1 MNTSLKTPVAQ
12 NTAAAISHMDAL
24 ATTRRCTHSA
34 NSERQVWHHQWSEDE
49 ARAVQI
55 ALVTRRPLLLRG
67 EPGCGKTQLAK
78 AVAQELG
85 WKYLVEVVHPRME
98 PQDLVYRFDAVKRLA
113 FAHTNTNTN
122 TNTTANGLDSLVF
135 YEPGVLWK
143 ALDWQSAMKA
153 GQALDHQKNARTKEA
168 PPHGTVVCIDEIDKA
183 DADVP
188 NSLLE
193 VFGERQIKLPSPLP
207 TLNWPQESKDNTPQQ
222 LPPLII
228 LTTNEDRMLPAPF
241 MRRCV
246 VLTLKTESDKPD
258 WLVQA
263 RGQAHYTTEK
273 TDQGERP
280 YLSKD
285 LMKQAADLL
294 VQDRAGFKTA
304 LLPLPGVA
312 EYLDLLRAL
321 HQLQAELAWDDAQ
334 ISQRLDQLSRY
345 VYRKH
350 AGADL
355 AEEHQQSAKR
365 AER

>member
-1 MNTSLKTPVAQ
+1 MNTSPENPVAQ
-12 NTAAAISHMDAL
+12 NRASAIAHMDAL
-24 ATTRRCTHSA
+24 ASEPRCTHSA

-55 ALVTRRPLLLRG
+55 ALATRRPLLLRG

-98 PQDLVYRFDAVKRLA
+98 PQDLIYRFDAVKRLA
-113 FAHTNTNTN
+113 LAHTNA
-122 TNTTANGLDSLVF
+122 TTKEIDSLAF

-143 ALDWQSAMKA
+143 ALDWQSAQKA
-153 GQALDHQKNARTKEA
+153 GKWQDSQEADTEKEI
-168 PPHGTVVCIDEIDKA
+168 PCGTVVCIDEIDKA

-193 VFGERQIKLPSPLP
+193 VFGERQISLPSPLP
-207 TLNWPQESKDNTPQQ
+207 TLSWPQETQGNTPPQ

-241 MRRCV
+241 LRRCV
-246 VLTLKTESDKPD
+246 VLTLKTESDNPV
-258 WLVQA
+258 WLVEK
-263 RGQAHYTTEK
+263 RGQAHYSSENN
-273 TDQGERP
+273 DQKSRP
-280 YLSKD
+280 YLSKE
-285 LMKQAADLL
+285 LMVKAADLL
-294 VQDRAGFKTA
+294 VQDRAGFKA
-304 LLPLPGVA
+304 AQLPLPGVA

-321 HQLQAELAWDDAQ
+321 HQLQTELKWSDSQ
-334 ISQRLDQLSRY
+334 INERLDQLSRY

-355 AEEHQQSAKR
+355 AEEQQQWAKR
-365 AER
+365 EGR